1 MTILWALCSVRLCWT
16 IWLTHN
22 IVEDKALG
30 ERLGDPEAKA
40 LIVALAA
47 TAAEVEAET
56 FADTIGK
63 YSQKYSRSLSRYQRL
78 LLRPLQYT
86 KRCQGR

>member
-30 ERLGDPEAKA
+30 DRLGDPKAKA

-47 TAAEVEAET
+47 TAAEVKAET
-56 FADTIGK
+56 FADTIGNAADETEVLTLAVTLPEVVAETVAI
-63 YSQKYSRSLSRYQRL
+63 Y
-78 LLRPLQYT
+78 
-86 KRCQGR
+86 

>member
-56 FADTIGK
+56 FADTIGNAADETEVLTLAVTLPEVVAETVAI
-63 YSQKYSRSLSRYQRL
+63 Y
-78 LLRPLQYT
+78 
-86 KRCQGR
+86 

>member
-1 MTILWALCSVRLCWT
+1 MMILWALCSVRLCWT

-30 ERLGDPEAKA
+30 DRLGDPEAKA

-56 FADTIGK
+56 FADTIGNAADETEVLTLAVTLPEVVAETVAI
-63 YSQKYSRSLSRYQRL
+63 Y
-78 LLRPLQYT
+78 
-86 KRCQGR
+86 